1 MVMREQLQAIISSGR
16 PWAAERA
23 EMALAI
29 MSQYEGGGL
38 EFEEYQELM
47 RDLVRS
53 DLLNAQADDQ
63 DLKNLLV
70 SCVMIGAKLA

>member
-1 MVMREQLQAIISSGR
+1 MQEQLQAIMSSDR

-29 MSQYEGGGL
+29 MQQYEGGGL
-38 EFEEYQELM
+38 ELEEYQELM

>member
-1 MVMREQLQAIISSGR
+1 MQQLHEIAASGP
-16 PWAAERA
+16 PWARERA
-23 EMALAI
+23 AMALAI

-38 EFEEYQELM
+38 ELDEYQELM

-53 DLLNAQADDQ
+53 DQLNAQADDQ

>member
-29 MSQYEGGGL
+29 MTQYEGGGL
-38 EFEEYQELM
+38 ELTEYQELM

-70 SCVMIGAKLA
+70 SCVMIGARLA

>member
-1 MVMREQLQAIISSGR
+1 
-16 PWAAERA
+16 
-23 EMALAI
+23 MALAI

-38 EFEEYQELM
+38 ELDEYQELM

-53 DLLNAQADDQ
+53 DTLNAQADDQ
-63 DLKNLLV
+63 EVKNLLV

>member
-1 MVMREQLQAIISSGR
+1 MVMVELHEIAATG
-16 PWAAERA
+16 PGWARERA

-38 EFEEYQELM
+38 ELDEFQELM

-53 DLLNAQADDQ
+53 DTLNAQADDQ
-63 DLKNLLV
+63 ELKNLLV
-70 SCVMIGAKLA
+70 SCVMIGARLA

>member
-1 MVMREQLQAIISSGR
+1 MVMVELQELARSGP
-16 PWAAERA
+16 PWARERA

-38 EFEEYQELM
+38 DLDEYQELM

-53 DLLNAQADDQ
+53 DALNAQADDQ
-63 DLKNLLV
+63 EVKNLLV